1 MLSLTRQILA
11 AALLIGVLGGGWWLL
26 QPTDDAGPA
35 AGRGFRGGPPTV
47 VVAAVEAA
55 PLVERFR
62 GIGSAGAVR
71 SISVFPQASGEV
83 VELAVSAGDRVAA
96 GAMLVRLDDAVETLS
111 LERAEVD
118 VEDARLRFNRIQ
130 QLRPSG
136 AVSASQ
142 MDEARLALASAEA
155 SAATARL
162 ALERRTVRAPFDG
175 VVGIPRVSIGERVD
189 GSTPLLT
196 LDDRSSLYVD
206 LDLPERLAGQV
217 QLCQLLEA
225 TTASLPGARFEAV
238 VAALDSRVDTATRSL
253 QVRAEIP
260 NDDDLLRPGMSFSL
274 TLDLTGGQQLS
285 VPPMAVQWERD
296 GPFVWRVRDGVAN
309 RASIELIQRQE
320 DRVIVGGEAL
330 TVGDLVAV
338 EGLHRLRSGVSVET
352 RPTDGPNG
360 GPRTGDPAVA
370 DAPTG

>member
-11 AALLIGVLGGGWWLL
+11 AAVLIGVLGGGWWLL

-62 GIGSAGAVR
+62 GIGSAGAVH

-189 GSTPLLT
+189 GSTALLT

-217 QLCQLLEA
+217 QLGQLLEA

-296 GPFVWRVRDGVAN
+296 GPFVWRVRDGVAD

-360 GPRTGDPAVA
+360 GPRTDDPAVA